1 MEDEE
6 PVSLLKKINEKTR
19 RVRDSRYSI
28 PIYLLTIFAASIWL
42 IFFNPCLMYILLPI
56 MAILI
61 PYKLYDENSFKKLLV
76 VGVVAVILLGFT
88 MSGYYTFILFNQ
100 PAREVHS
107 REMMDERVIQNG
119 TIDQIYGDSQT
130 EFNLTVK
137 VRMDVIREHIPD
149 IDHNDID
156 NNITANITY
165 YGVVGVVGRE
175 YQTYNMTR
183 VNQSTVENGAVRY
196 YAIVRDLDE
205 SIFQYHFSL
214 KTNMTEEDPWEKWE
228 ETEPNFGP
236 VTLDEPFVLGVIT
249 LQESFN
255 ISLFFFLGMGI
266 LWLKKRMDK
275 SVIES
280 TEGLEE
286 KEEELE
292 DHCPDCGHL
301 LEGKKECDRCGWIK
315 DEKDEMFDD
324 EGEPD

>member
-1 MEDEE
+1 MEDKDSD
-6 PVSLLKKINEKTR
+6 SLLKKINEKTR
-19 RVRDSRYSI
+19 KARESRFSI
-28 PIYLLTIFAASIWL
+28 PIYILTIFAASVWL

-88 MSGYYTFILFNQ
+88 MSGYYAFILFNQ

-107 REMMDERVIQNG
+107 REIMNERIIKNG
-119 TIDQIYGDSQT
+119 TIDRIYGDSQT
-130 EFNLTVK
+130 EFNLTVE
-137 VRMDVIREHIPD
+137 VRMDVIENYYDVD
-149 IDHNDID
+149 ITDID
-156 NNITANITY
+156 NNISANITY
-165 YGVVGVVGRE
+165 YGIVGLVGEE
-175 YQTYNMTR
+175 YETYNMTR
-183 VNQSTVENGAVRY
+183 VERSSMENGAVKY
-196 YAIVRDLDE
+196 YAVIRDLDE
-205 SIFQYHFSL
+205 SIFQHHFSL

-228 ETEPNFGP
+228 KTEPGFGP
-236 VTLDEPFVLGVIT
+236 VTLDQPFVLGVIT

-255 ISLFFFLGMGI
+255 ISIFFFLGMGL
-266 LWLKKRMDK
+266 LWLKKRMDR
-275 SVIES
+275 SVSES

-315 DEKDEMFDD
+315 EEEDERYDD

>member
-1 MEDEE
+1 MEDEGSD
-6 PVSLLKKINEKTR
+6 SLLKRINEKTR
-19 RVRDSRYSI
+19 RVRESRFSI
-28 PIYLLTIFAASIWL
+28 PIYILTIFAASIWL
-42 IFFNPCLMYILLPI
+42 IFFNPCLMYIILPI

-76 VGVVAVILLGFT
+76 VGVVAVILLGFS
-88 MSGYYTFILFNQ
+88 MSGYYTFIFFNQ

-107 REMMDERVIQNG
+107 REIMDERIIKNG
-119 TIDQIYGDSQT
+119 TIDRIYGDSQT
-130 EFNLTVK
+130 EFNLTVE
-137 VRMDVIREHIPD
+137 VRTDVIENYYD
-149 IDHNDID
+149 VDVTDID
-156 NNITANITY
+156 NDITANITY
-165 YGVVGVVGRE
+165 YGVVGLVGRE
-175 YQTYNMTR
+175 YETYNMTR
-183 VNQSTVENGAVRY
+183 VNESSVGKGAVKY
-196 YAIVRDLDE
+196 YATVTGLEE
-205 SIFQYHFSL
+205 SIFQHHFSL

-228 ETEPNFGP
+228 ETEPGFGP
-236 VTLDEPFVLGVIT
+236 VTLDEPFVLGIIT

-255 ISLFFFLGMGI
+255 ISIFFFLGMGI

-275 SVIES
+275 SIVES

-315 DEKDEMFDD
+315 EEDDEMYDD